1 MTCKRCGAK
10 NSENAV
16 YCMNCGVKIGSN
28 VRIFNENSTVNT
40 IIRTKSPA
48 LLIFGTIFAILI
60 PLIGIIL
67 GAVGRFYYS
76 TRFQRNK
83 SLYNI
88 IIGCACLFA
97 RLLLGLLL
105 VILLV
110 LILLVIIL
118 LIVILI

>member
-10 NSENAV
+10 NSDNAV

-48 LLIFGTIFAILI
+48 LLIFGTIFAVIL
-60 PLIGIIL
+60 PFLGIIL

-76 TRFQRNK
+76 TRLQRNK

-88 IIGCACLFA
+88 IVGCACHFA

-105 VILLV
+105 VILFV
-110 LILLVIIL
+110 LIILAVILLVT
-118 LIVILI
+118 LI